1 FLVIKK
7 VTRTYRLINT
17 TIKMNLVT
25 LRDTNLLL
33 FTNKILKEF
42 ARYTYISL
50 INFFSRY
57 N

>member
-17 TIKMNLVT
+17 TIKINLVI
-25 LRDTNLLL
+25 LRNTNLFL
-33 FTNKILKEF
+33 FTNKILKKF
-42 ARYTYISL
+42 TRYIYISL
-50 INFFSRY
+50 INFFSGY